1 MHFFVNNES
10 KVIFGWSGKSGC
22 SHVKKIYYF
31 FCNNIDK
38 EIHNDD
44 EYEQELPHYIQEYTC
59 ILFIRNPYKRLVSG
73 FLHRYKKGGTQR
85 HLFKHDKVTFSTFVS
100 ELIKNDWVMIF
111 QNHFSL
117 QTSACFD
124 EKILNSKVI
133 KFFDIENIDYS
144 YIENLYNKKIPESVI
159 NKKFGHE
166 RCSVVKTNVVIES
179 PVYDLD
185 MIEYYKFHVDHKYF
199 YNEELKNQVFQFYE
213 KDFNFFK
220 DKGIEYTL

>member
-1 MHFFVNNES
+1 
-10 KVIFGWSGKSGC
+10 
-22 SHVKKIYYF
+22 
-31 FCNNIDK
+31 
-38 EIHNDD
+38 
-44 EYEQELPHYIQEYTC
+44 
-59 ILFIRNPYKRLVSG
+59 
-73 FLHRYKKGGTQR
+73 
-85 HLFKHDKVTFSTFVS
+85 
-100 ELIKNDWVMIF
+100 MIF